1 MLTLFYST
9 IFLSSIAKLIYSLQ
23 IIQMIQPCSSK
34 QEWYIFK
41 YWWSCSQDTCSSNSS
56 DLLLGD
62 FTEKLG
68 LDDNWLGGE
77 EAFSENLEVSSLGDI
92 NDGNS
97 ILIGSMELSGLFSDE
112 GPNLIDVNWG
122 EMLSVSLEVEDPD
135 TLLSEVAGMVAI
147 HGGSIVL
154 ETTSVTSTSWVFS
167 VSSDSA
173 ASAADWTSK
182 LSNLSQ
188 PGCHDLW

>member
-1 MLTLFYST
+1 MIKVKSF
-9 IFLSSIAKLIYSLQ
+9 KPRMIY
-23 IIQMIQPCSSK
+23 
-34 QEWYIFK
+34 FK

-68 LDDNWLGGE
+68 LDDNCLGGQE
-77 EAFSENLEVSSLGDI
+77 SLSENLEVSSLGDI

-122 EMLSVSLEVEDPD
+122 EMLSVSLEVEDSD
-135 TLLSEVAGMVAI
+135 TLLSEVAGMVSI

-154 ETTSVTSTSWVFS
+154 ETTSVTSTSWMFS

-173 ASAADWTSK
+173 SSAADWTSK